1 MFKKLKLN
9 PEKNGSGRLFHEQ
22 WTVDFG
28 VIQNNNKVL
37 CCLCNETVVSRSF
50 NVKRHFETVHN
61 NIFSLSAEEKL
72 ELISQ
77 KVKFFRS
84 QSNKFKVAF
93 KQNNN
98 LSAASFSVSHCIA
111 QHGKP
116 LSDGEYLKEVF
127 VKASNILFHDFTNKN
142 EIIKR
147 INDLPVSRNTVKD
160 RIICMSNDI
169 TDQLQTDLASENYFS
184 ICLDESTDVT
194 SQARLTVFVRFS
206 SVNIMREE
214 LIKLMTISTK
224 TTGQDIM
231 NVVLKEFANL
241 KININN
247 IVSITTDGAPNMVGK
262 HNGFVQLFSK
272 EISHPLISF
281 HCLIHQEA
289 LCAKDSLKSLQNVME
304 VVTKVVN
311 FITSRALNNRQFTKL
326 LDEVE
331 SQYAGLLMYNSV
343 RWLSR
348 GQVLHRFVELLE
360 EIRLFL
366 FEKSQDYPEL
376 KDLNW
381 LNDLMFFT
389 DFTTMYNELNKK
401 LQGPGHIVLTMFENI
416 KGFEKKIEI
425 YCKDLKNEKF
435 KYFPHL
441 KNHLNNSLHFADSQ
455 TDIKCIIK
463 KYVNILEN
471 TTELFSNRFSQFRC
485 LEPTFQFLINPH
497 KITYDELD
505 LFFFEWLNIENLE
518 MELIEFQGNVIWRNK
533 FINLNSELEK
543 NYCEIYSSIKTENLI
558 LIEWKSLPNSFTSMK
573 KLALSLLTMFGSTY
587 TCEQLFS
594 SMNFIKS
601 TLRNRLGTDISAAC
615 IQLKSTNYNPRIDS
629 LAGNMQQQI
638 SH

>member
-1 MFKKLKLN
+1 
-9 PEKNGSGRLFHEQ
+9 
-22 WTVDFG
+22 
-28 VIQNNNKVL
+28 
-37 CCLCNETVVSRSF
+37 
-50 NVKRHFETVHN
+50 
-61 NIFSLSAEEKL
+61 
-72 ELISQ
+72 
-77 KVKFFRS
+77 
-84 QSNKFKVAF
+84 
-93 KQNNN
+93 
-98 LSAASFSVSHCIA
+98 
-111 QHGKP
+111 
-116 LSDGEYLKEVF
+116 
-127 VKASNILFHDFTNKN
+127 
-142 EIIKR
+142 
-147 INDLPVSRNTVKD
+147 
-160 RIICMSNDI
+160 MSNDI

-194 SQARLTVFVRFS
+194 SQARLAVFVRFS

-247 IVSITTDGAPNMVGK
+247 IVSITTDGTPNMVGK

-272 EISHPLISF
+272 EISLPLISF

-401 LQGPGHIVLTMFENI
+401 LQGPGHIVLSI
-416 KGFEKKIEI
+416 
-425 YCKDLKNEKF
+425 
-435 KYFPHL
+435 
-441 KNHLNNSLHFADSQ
+441 
-455 TDIKCIIK
+455 
-463 KYVNILEN
+463 
-471 TTELFSNRFSQFRC
+471 
-485 LEPTFQFLINPH
+485 
-497 KITYDELD
+497 
-505 LFFFEWLNIENLE
+505 
-518 MELIEFQGNVIWRNK
+518 
-533 FINLNSELEK
+533 
-543 NYCEIYSSIKTENLI
+543 SIKTENLI

-601 TLRNRLGTDISAAC
+601 TLRNRLGTDISATC

>member
-1 MFKKLKLN
+1 
-9 PEKNGSGRLFHEQ
+9 
-22 WTVDFG
+22 
-28 VIQNNNKVL
+28 
-37 CCLCNETVVSRSF
+37 
-50 NVKRHFETVHN
+50 
-61 NIFSLSAEEKL
+61 
-72 ELISQ
+72 
-77 KVKFFRS
+77 
-84 QSNKFKVAF
+84 
-93 KQNNN
+93 
-98 LSAASFSVSHCIA
+98 
-111 QHGKP
+111 
-116 LSDGEYLKEVF
+116 
-127 VKASNILFHDFTNKN
+127 
-142 EIIKR
+142 
-147 INDLPVSRNTVKD
+147 
-160 RIICMSNDI
+160 MSKDI

-194 SQARLTVFVRFS
+194 SQARLAVFVRFS

-214 LIKLMTISTK
+214 LVKLMTISTK
-224 TTGQDIM
+224 TTGQEIM

-272 EISHPLISF
+272 EISHPLIRF

-289 LCAKDSLKSLQNVME
+289 LCAKDSLPSLQNVME

-389 DFTTMYNELNKK
+389 NFTTMYNELNKK
-401 LQGPGHIVLTMFENI
+401 LQGHGHIVLTI
-416 KGFEKKIEI
+416 
-425 YCKDLKNEKF
+425 
-435 KYFPHL
+435 
-441 KNHLNNSLHFADSQ
+441 
-455 TDIKCIIK
+455 
-463 KYVNILEN
+463 
-471 TTELFSNRFSQFRC
+471 FSQFRC

-497 KITYDELD
+497 TITYDELD
-505 LFFFEWLNIENLE
+505 LSFFEWLNIENLE
-518 MELIEFQGNVIWRNK
+518 MELIEFQGN
-533 FINLNSELEK
+533 
-543 NYCEIYSSIKTENLI
+543 
-558 LIEWKSLPNSFTSMK
+558 WKSLPNSFTSMK